1 MIRCSRCGEEHDIF
15 AIEPSFARP
24 DAYLRVPAE
33 ERGHRARTGDDW
45 CRLRDPTGEGERFF
59 LRVTLPVE
67 VLGEGRRIHWGV
79 WVEVS
84 QSVYQ
89 RSMDLWDEAH
99 QAAEPPLPGNLAN
112 QLPDYPPTLGLP
124 GSIRLR
130 GPGMAPHFYLQQD
143 VEHALAHEQR
153 CGVYPERIMEWVA
166 RFLH

>member
-1 MIRCSRCGEEHDIF
+1 MIRCSRCGEAHDIF

-24 DAYLRVPAE
+24 DAYLRIPPDQRE
-33 ERGHRARTGDDW
+33 ERARAGDDW
-45 CRLRDPTGEGERFF
+45 CRLRAPAEDDERFF

-79 WVEVS
+79 WVEVN

-89 RSMDLWDEAH
+89 RSMDLWDDTN
-99 QAAEPPLPGNLAN
+99 QAAEAPLPGVLAN
-112 QLPDYPPTLGLP
+112 QLPDYPSTLGLP
-124 GSIRLR
+124 GVIRLR

-153 CGVYPERIMEWVA
+153 GGVYPERIMEWVA
-166 RFLH
+166 RFIH